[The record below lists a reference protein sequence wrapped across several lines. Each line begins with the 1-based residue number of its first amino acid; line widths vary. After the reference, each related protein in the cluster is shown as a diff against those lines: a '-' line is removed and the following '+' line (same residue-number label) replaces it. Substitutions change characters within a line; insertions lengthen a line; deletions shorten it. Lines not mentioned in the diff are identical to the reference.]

1 MKEQIVVWTAVIVL
15 VAVGLYALGTG
26 APAGLYSLSNDA
38 PSGSSDQNLPDY
50 SLSPGAISMIS
61 GGAGYGYDYYST
73 TGPVPTEDLIA
84 RVQRYLDQ
92 LGNSDLTVVRLREL
106 TRAYQAEV
114 IERSTGRHAFDLML
128 GKGTLQVSP
137 AAGPNIFWNIK
148 YGPEIA
154 EVGGGYGML
163 GRLVSRDSVSDMSLT
178 ESEAR
183 RIAEQAV
190 DDLGAGLKLD
200 DATAATFYGFY
211 QFHVV
216 REGELVGELDVNGYS
231 GQTWYN
237 GWGEPQLDVQDLTS
251 GQTS

>member
-1 MKEQIVVWTAVIVL
+1 MNKQIVFWTTVIVL
-15 VAVGLYALGTG
+15 AIAGLYALSIG
-26 APAGLYSLSNDA
+26 APAGLYPLSNRA
-38 PSGSSDQNLPDY
+38 PSGSPAQNLPDY
-50 SLSPGAISMIS
+50 SLSPGAIGMIS

-73 TGPVPTEDLIA
+73 TGPVPTEDLVA
-84 RVQRYLDQ
+84 EVQRYLDR
-92 LGNSDLTVVRLREL
+92 LGNPELTVARLREL

-128 GKGTLQVSP
+128 GKGTRQVSP
-137 AAGPNIFWNIK
+137 TAGPNLFWNTK

-163 GRLVSRDSVSDMSLT
+163 GRLLPRGSMSDMSLT

-190 DDLGAGLKLD
+190 NDLGADLKLD
-200 DATAATFYGFY
+200 DEAATFYGFY
-211 QFHVV
+211 QFHVIW
-216 REGELVGELDVNGYS
+216 EGELVGELDVNGYS

-237 GWGEPQLDVQDLTS
+237 GWGEPQLSVQDLTS
-251 GQTS
+251 GQAS